1 MLGIVSIE
9 DGDASVADVSGDFAD
24 NGDCRFVAVAGFG
37 EQGAGGFGVGH
48 IGRAGNHG
56 AIGDERIVNGGGGAV
71 AFKAADVAAIAGAA
85 VDVNGDVSDFGGGTE
100 EAVDEATVVD
110 DAEAHAFA
118 DQIIGEVVVG
128 VHRRVEEIMCEGAGA
143 GVLFDEHW
151 HAESGGE
158 FVDEVDFAPA
168 LHVGHHGGAAY
179 VTQIGA
185 GHCHA
190 DGHDGWVVV
199 EQLFDALVD
208 GDDGVVDGV
217 VAHRGQVF
225 KAQGVAAQVEHAD
238 LHQRAGEFDAD
249 DAEVRGVELESDG
262 TAVLGAFQIAG
273 LFNHAGLDKA
283 CGDFGDGRGGE
294 FQCLGDL
301 RAGADA
307 VVIQVL
313 NDAGAIGFGDT
324 GLRSGVGGVCC
335 HRS

>member
-1 MLGIVSIE
+1 MDV
-9 DGDASVADVSGDFAD
+9 DGDVA
-24 NGDCRFVAVAGFG
+24 
-37 EQGAGGFGVGH
+37 
-48 IGRAGNHG
+48 
-56 AIGDERIVNGGGGAV
+56 
-71 AFKAADVAAIAGAA
+71 
-85 VDVNGDVSDFGGGTE
+85 DFGGGTE

-118 DQIIGEVVVG
+118 DQIIGEVAVG

-143 GVLFDEHW
+143 GVLFDEHR
-151 HAESGGE
+151 HAESGDE
-158 FVDEVDFAPA
+158 FVDEVDSAPA
-168 LHVGHHGGAAY
+168 LHAGDHGGAAH
-179 VTQIGA
+179 VAQVGS
-185 GHCHA
+185 GHGHA
-190 DGHDGWVVV
+190 DGHDGWIVV

-208 GDDGVVDGV
+208 GGNGVVDGV
-217 VAHRGQVF
+217 VVDRGQVLD
-225 KAQGVAAQVEHAD
+225 AQGVAAQAEYAD

-249 DAEVRGVELESDG
+249 DAEARGVELESDG

-301 RAGADA
+301 RAGTDA

>member
-1 MLGIVSIE
+1 M
-9 DGDASVADVSGDFAD
+9 
-24 NGDCRFVAVAGFG
+24 
-37 EQGAGGFGVGH
+37 
-48 IGRAGNHG
+48 
-56 AIGDERIVNGGGGAV
+56 
-71 AFKAADVAAIAGAA
+71 
-85 VDVNGDVSDFGGGTE
+85 SDFGGGTE
-100 EAVDEATVVD
+100 EAVDETTVVD
-110 DAEAHAFA
+110 GAEAHAFA
-118 DQIIGEVVVG
+118 DQIIGEVAVG
-128 VHRRVEEIMCEGAGA
+128 VHRRVEEIMCEGSGA
-143 GVLFDEHW
+143 GVLFDEHR

-168 LHVGHHGGAAY
+168 LHAGHHGGAAY
-179 VTQIGA
+179 VTQVGA
-185 GHCHA
+185 GHRHA
-190 DGHDGWVVV
+190 DGHDGRVVV

-217 VAHRGQVF
+217 VVHRGQVF
-225 KAQGVAAQVEHAD
+225 EAQGVAAQVEHAD

-249 DAEVRGVELESDG
+249 DAEPRGVEFETDG
-262 TAVLGAFQIAG
+262 TAVLGTFQIAG

-313 NDAGAIGFGDT
+313 DDAGAVGFGDT
-324 GLRSGVGGVCC
+324 GLGSGMGGVCC

>member
-1 MLGIVSIE
+1 
-9 DGDASVADVSGDFAD
+9 
-24 NGDCRFVAVAGFG
+24 
-37 EQGAGGFGVGH
+37 
-48 IGRAGNHG
+48 
-56 AIGDERIVNGGGGAV
+56 
-71 AFKAADVAAIAGAA
+71 
-85 VDVNGDVSDFGGGTE
+85 
-100 EAVDEATVVD
+100 
-110 DAEAHAFA
+110 
-118 DQIIGEVVVG
+118 
-128 VHRRVEEIMCEGAGA
+128 MCEGAGA

-238 LHQRAGEFDAD
+238 LHQRAGDFDAD
-249 DAEVRGVELESDG
+249 DAEVRGVELESEG
-262 TAVLGAFQIAG
+262 AV
-273 LFNHAGLDKA
+273 
-283 CGDFGDGRGGE
+283 
-294 FQCLGDL
+294 
-301 RAGADA
+301 
-307 VVIQVL
+307 
-313 NDAGAIGFGDT
+313 GFGDT
-324 GLRSGVGGVCC
+324 GLGSGMGGVCC